1 MKHYAVEL
9 LDVKPKPD
17 VKELTLTDV
26 VQPTDVKLKLLEPTG
41 VLLPDVSLR
50 CFLLCLSAVQMPF
63 LC

>member
-1 MKHYAVEL
+1 M
-9 LDVKPKPD
+9 
-17 VKELTLTDV
+17 KELTLTDV
-26 VQPTDVKLKLLEPTG
+26 VQLTDVKLKLLEPTG